1 MKPKI
6 LWLQGVT
13 CNGNSHSF
21 FNLPNFKTLYDQFE
35 WLYHPILPSKL
46 SLDEL
51 FDAKPE
57 ILVLEGGL
65 KNGWT
70 KGQNEL
76 VSLFLELA
84 LRAKRVVA
92 VGSCA
97 VYGGVFREY
106 EKNISGALFQG
117 EQKSRWYEALQA
129 KTINIPGC
137 PAHPEWIAFGLT
149 ASKFH
154 LDSYHRP
161 KELFAYTVHSGCSR
175 NEYFEWKVDAQR
187 FGTKEGCLYYKQGC
201 QAPYTHGSCN
211 KILWNEINSKTR
223 TGTPCFGCTEP
234 EFPKKELFKTK
245 TYMGIPATMPLGVPK
260 RAYLTLTGVA
270 KSFHIERLTQRLI
283 DES

>member
-65 KNGWT
+65 KNGWQ
-70 KGQNEL
+70 KGQEE
-76 VSLFLELA
+76 VVALFLKLA
-84 LRAKRVVA
+84 SRAKRVVA

-106 EKNISGALFQG
+106 EKSISGVLFQG
-117 EQKSRWYEALQA
+117 EQKSRWYEALKA

-137 PAHPEWIAFGLT
+137 PAHPEWIAFGLS
-149 ASKFH
+149 AAQPH

-161 KELFAYTVHSGCSR
+161 KEIFAYTVHSGCSR
-175 NEYFEWKVDAQR
+175 NEYFEWKVDAEG

-223 TGTPCFGCTEP
+223 AGTPCFGCTEP
-234 EFPKKELFKTK
+234 QFPKKELFKTK

-270 KSFHIERLTQRLI
+270 KSFRIERLTQRLI

>member
-65 KNGWT
+65 KKGWT

-117 EQKSRWYEALQA
+117 GQRSRWYEPLKA

-223 TGTPCFGCTEP
+223 AGTPCFGCTEP